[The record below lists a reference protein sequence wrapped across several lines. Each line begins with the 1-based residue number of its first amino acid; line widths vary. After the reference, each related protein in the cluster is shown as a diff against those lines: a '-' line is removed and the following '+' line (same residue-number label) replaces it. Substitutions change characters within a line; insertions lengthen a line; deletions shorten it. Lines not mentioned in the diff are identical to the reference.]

1 MEKVFKSV
9 KLDIRCTP
17 VLDPDY
23 IPFTKFYEA
32 FLKTVTEPIAV
43 SIERENAQVQVFKTK
58 IQRSTSGPSPSL
70 RTSTLKPSVS
80 TPSRPR
86 QS

>member
-32 FLKTVTEPIAV
+32 FLKTATEPIAV
-43 SIERENAQVQVFKTK
+43 STINLSKSN
-58 IQRSTSGPSPSL
+58 II
-70 RTSTLKPSVS
+70 
-80 TPSRPR
+80 
-86 QS
+86 